1 MPLAFRAGGTSRTPG
16 RLGDNLPLE
25 TEPAASTSSGKVFSR
40 DTDPMQQANPPVDP
54 QQAQA
59 AEAAQQSKTQQA
71 ASDQPAG
78 AHQDL
83 IPEPDPAAELAEA
96 QQTIATLNDQI
107 LRAHAEVENIRRRSA
122 EEAAKARKF
131 AVEGFAEALLPVADS
146 LEAAL
151 ADGSGDIAVL
161 KQGVELTLSQL
172 RSAFE
177 RNQLRAIAPQ
187 PGDRFDPALHQA
199 ISMQPSN
206 LPANTVVSVLQKG
219 YQIAERTLR
228 PALVT
233 VSQGQSAA
241 G

>member
-1 MPLAFRAGGTSRTPG
+1 MLARRLVNVASATNSLLKLSRLPQHLWS
-16 RLGDNLPLE
+16 RLFFWSVTL
-25 TEPAASTSSGKVFSR
+25 
-40 DTDPMQQANPPVDP
+40 MQQATPPVDSQ

-59 AEAAQQSKTQQA
+59 TEAAQQPSVQPPTA
-71 ASDQPAG
+71 ADAPEASAAP
-78 AHQDL
+78 HQEL

-96 QQTIATLNDQI
+96 KQTIATLNDQI

-187 PGDRFDPALHQA
+187 AGERFDPALHQA
-199 ISMQPSN
+199 ISMQPSE
-206 LPANTVVSVLQKG
+206 LPANTVVSLLQKG

-233 VSQGQSAA
+233 VSQGPSEAN
-241 G
+241 